1 MTGSKS
7 EAVPDGSA
15 QTPEG
20 LPRRKVLMMAGLGVF
35 SALLP
40 SGDTPQPS
48 AEQCQDH
55 EKDSFQPVVVR
66 LGVVALNA
74 AGFEPGKSNEEIF
87 EEVHVHTSRI
97 THTTRG
103 AYGFH
108 ITEFASNVAPDST
121 RTKEDG
127 TAEHYY
133 SNDQIKKSPKNTA
146 SS

>member
-1 MTGSKS
+1 MTRSKP
-7 EAVPDGSA
+7 EAVPDDSVKK
-15 QTPEG
+15 T
-20 LPRRKVLMMAGLGVF
+20 LPDLSRREVLAAACLGAL
-35 SALLP
+35 SALL

-48 AEQCQDH
+48 AEQHQDH

-74 AGFEPGKSNEEIF
+74 AGFEPGKANEEIY
-87 EEVHVHTSRI
+87 EEVRVHTGRI
-97 THTTRG
+97 THTTRD
-103 AYGFH
+103 AYQFH
-108 ITEFASNVAPDST
+108 MTEFVCNTTPDST

>member
-1 MTGSKS
+1 MTRSKS
-7 EAVPDGSA
+7 EVAPDGST

-20 LPRRKVLMMAGLGVF
+20 LPRRKVLMMTGLGVF

-74 AGFEPGKSNEEIF
+74 ADPMLFKYRLKTQVREVGARLRAVWDVLSGKEAR
-87 EEVHVHTSRI
+87 H
-97 THTTRG
+97 
-103 AYGFH
+103 YGDPIPFPP
-108 ITEFASNVAPDST
+108 ES
-121 RTKEDG
+121 
-127 TAEHYY
+127 
-133 SNDQIKKSPKNTA
+133 
-146 SS
+146 

>member
-1 MTGSKS
+1 
-7 EAVPDGSA
+7 
-15 QTPEG
+15 
-20 LPRRKVLMMAGLGVF
+20 MMAGLGVF